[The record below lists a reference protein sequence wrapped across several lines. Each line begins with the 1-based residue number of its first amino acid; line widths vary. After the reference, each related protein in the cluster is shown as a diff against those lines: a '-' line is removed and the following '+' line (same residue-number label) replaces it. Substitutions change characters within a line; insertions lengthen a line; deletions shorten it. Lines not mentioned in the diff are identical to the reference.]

1 MIDRISSWRG
11 WGKEAGIR
19 AERKEYHSETDMHI
33 GRIVADSDLQNS
45 SAIAICTVV
54 TLS

>member
-1 MIDRISSWRG
+1 MEGVGQR
-11 WGKEAGIR
+11 GIR

-45 SAIAICTVV
+45 LAIAICTVV